1 MFFEMGKRVYNIIIT
16 EFDPSLPKIMR
27 LLKTTSLDHAIE
39 VADKMKNKL
48 RNSLDAIGQTIV
60 VVSFDR
66 RDGSYIERLEHVTN

>member
-39 VADKMKNKL
+39 VADRMKNKL

-66 RDGSYIERLEHVTN
+66 CDGSYIERLEHVTN

>member
-1 MFFEMGKRVYNIIIT
+1 MGKRVYNIIIT

-39 VADKMKNKL
+39 VADRMKNKL